1 MGGLAAFFLWKIV
14 PIALRGL
21 RIENC
26 AIGSDQLSWELVNI
40 MLKKFGALGFCLLM
54 VGACSKP
61 VAQSIPAE
69 SDCSTTPTPTPMVS
83 EQPSATATESE
94 ESGAACGLTPPAG
107 AEAEASAAAM
117 PSATPTV
124 DLYQDALNTAAAAR
138 SIASSALSKEDW
150 VLVADQWQA
159 SIKLLQG
166 IPKSHS
172 NYKFATQIL
181 PQYQQN
187 LADARQKS
195 INFKAKSSAAAPL
208 AQQISLND
216 GTAPVENS
224 RRSFSIPIIK
234 KLEGVPIVEVTING
248 QERFQMM
255 LDTGASRTLLT
266 KGAKQKLGLQPI
278 GSTAAKTANGT
289 ADFETVAIDSI
300 QFGEGVASNLSVA
313 VANDSMNYGLLGHD
327 VYQGYDITLREDSVL
342 FEKR

>member
-1 MGGLAAFFLWKIV
+1 
-14 PIALRGL
+14 
-21 RIENC
+21 
-26 AIGSDQLSWELVNI
+26 
-40 MLKKFGALGFCLLM
+40 MLKKFGALGFCLLL

-69 SDCSTTPTPTPMVS
+69 SDCATTPTPVA
-83 EQPSATATESE
+83 SAEPE

-107 AEAEASAAAM
+107 AEAEESAAAM
-117 PSATPTV
+117 PSTTPAVPSTTPAV

-138 SIASSALSKEDW
+138 SIGSSALSKEDW
-150 VLVADQWQA
+150 ALVADQWQA

-172 NYKFATQIL
+172 NYKFAAQIL
-181 PQYQQN
+181 PQYQQS
-187 LADARQKS
+187 LADARQKA
-195 INFKAKSSAAAPL
+195 INFKAKPSAAPL

-216 GTAPVENS
+216 GAAPVENS

-234 KLEGVPIVEVTING
+234 KLEGVPIIEVTING

-266 KGAKQKLGLQPI
+266 KGARQKLDLQAI

-313 VANDSMNYGLLGHD
+313 VANDSMSYGLLGHD

>member
-1 MGGLAAFFLWKIV
+1 MF
-14 PIALRGL
+14 
-21 RIENC
+21 
-26 AIGSDQLSWELVNI
+26 
-40 MLKKFGALGFCLLM
+40 KKFGALGFCLLL

-69 SDCSTTPTPTPMVS
+69 SDCSTTPTPMVS
-83 EQPSATATESE
+83 EQPVASESAES
-94 ESGAACGLTPPAG
+94 ESGAACGLTPPTG
-107 AEAEASAAAM
+107 TEAEESPVAVAT
-117 PSATPTV
+117 PSATPAV

-138 SIASSALSKEDW
+138 SIGSSALSKEDW
-150 VLVADQWQA
+150 ALVADQWQA

-172 NYKFATQIL
+172 NYKFAAQIL
-181 PQYQQN
+181 PQYQQS
-187 LADARQKS
+187 LADARQKA
-195 INFKAKSSAAAPL
+195 INFKAKPSAAPL

-216 GTAPVENS
+216 GAAPVENS

-234 KLEGVPIVEVTING
+234 KLEGVPIIEVTING

-266 KGAKQKLGLQPI
+266 KGARQKLGLQPI